1 MKKVNAVLRVT
12 EADSLSVSL
21 VGLFEE
27 HAGLSDDSFLASL
40 FAEIKACSA
49 NLTTAIKR
57 TKVSSSLDEADSVRD
72 EAVRSLGNALSGY
85 ASLPIASKKY
95 AAEKLLEVYKKYG
108 KNIVSANYASESSLI
123 ESLLEDLGSEEL
135 RACIEALDGVPE
147 IIQNLRD
154 AESAFKTANADYV
167 RASAISSE
175 QESAYAIKKSLLV
188 LINDKLLPYLSTM
201 FMVNAEK
208 YASFIKQVEIEISR
222 TNETT
227 SKHAKKA

>member
-40 FAEIKACSA
+40 FVEIKACSA

-85 ASLPIASKKY
+85 ASLPIASKKD

-123 ESLLEDLGSEEL
+123 ESLLEDLGSEDL

>member
-1 MKKVNAVLRVT
+1 MKKVNSVLRVT

-21 VGLFEE
+21 VGLFDED
-27 HAGLSDDSFLASL
+27 AALSDDSFLAAL
-40 FAEIKACSA
+40 FGEIKASSA

-85 ASLPIASKKY
+85 ASLPIASKKD

-108 KNIVSANYASESSLI
+108 KNIVNANYASESSLI
-123 ESLLEDLGSEEL
+123 ESLLEDLEAEKFK
-135 RACIEALDGVPE
+135 ACIELLDGVAE
-147 IIQNLRD
+147 IIKNLRD
-154 AESAFKTANADYV
+154 AESAFKAANADYV

-175 QESAYAIKKSLLV
+175 QESAYAIKKSLIL
-188 LINDKLLPYLSTM
+188 LINDRLLPYLSTM
-201 FMVNAEK
+201 VMVNAEK
-208 YASFIKQVEIEISR
+208 YAAFVRQVEIEISR

-227 SKHAKKA
+227 ARRSKKA